1 MALYVILSPEVW
13 EKKKFLPKP
22 NQPYPSPPPPFKS
35 QMVGPLWVAVT
46 ENT

>member
-13 EKKKFLPKP
+13 EKILTQTKSPIPLPL
-22 NQPYPSPPPPFKS
+22 PPFKS